1 MANEV
6 TSLKV
11 DVRERAGKGASRSV
25 RRQGFIPGVIYGD
38 KKSPIMFQIDPRILN
53 TEIHKSGFWTRQFE
67 IEVNGKKNKVMCQDV
82 QIDPV
87 SDNVIHVDFLRINKN
102 KELNLNIPVSI
113 INEDKSKG
121 LKRGGILNIIRREV
135 EVICKVVNIP
145 EMFEIDISELDI
157 GDSIHMSEISLS
169 EGVRLS
175 ITDRDPTVI
184 TITAPKA
191 AEEETIEDSDSEED
205 GEDSKEETEEDNK
218 E

>member
-1 MANEV
+1 MSNKV

-25 RRQGFIPGVIYGD
+25 RRQGFVPGVIYGD
-38 KKSPIMFQIDPRILN
+38 KKSPIIFQIDPRVLSA
-53 TEIHKSGFWTRQFE
+53 EMHKSGFWTRQFE
-67 IEVNGKKNKVMCQDV
+67 IEVNGEKNKVMCQDI

-87 SDNVIHVDFLRINKN
+87 SDNVIHVDFIRINKN
-102 KELNLNIPVSI
+102 KELNLNVPIHI
-113 INEDKSKG
+113 INEEQSKG
-121 LKRGGILNIIRREV
+121 LKRGGILNIIRREI

-157 GDSIHMSEISLS
+157 GDNLHMSDINLP

-175 ITDRDPTVI
+175 ITDKNPTVI
-184 TITAPKA
+184 TITAPKTSD
-191 AEEETIEDSDSEED
+191 EESDEEGDSEESS
-205 GEDSKEETEEDNK
+205 ENK